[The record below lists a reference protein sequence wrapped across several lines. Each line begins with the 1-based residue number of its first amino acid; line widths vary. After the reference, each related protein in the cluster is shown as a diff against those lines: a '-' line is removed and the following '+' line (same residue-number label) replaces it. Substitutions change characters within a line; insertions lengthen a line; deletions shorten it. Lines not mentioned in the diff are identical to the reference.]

1 MGKGQSNPLP
11 AIYDYMKCPN
21 SHDLLWKKTSR
32 EESVCNICTKK
43 LTFSHFFCQ
52 MDDFRVCTQCRPF
65 ISSDTCPNYEKLK
78 YSLEENFKCVL
89 CECLSYHGRICS
101 KCKFKVCNNC
111 LKIELH
117 PKMCPDG
124 EFYEWTKNIKE
135 GSICEYCKKEI
146 IFGGFKCKCGVQIC
160 KDCGKIQLSPQKQ
173 ESPGSPRINP
183 SPLKLSPAKKIS
195 KSPKNFKCKKC
206 KKLIGEQ
213 IFLFPCGH
221 SLFCEQCLKSTS
233 TKSGSFC
240 PECNTNYAKYIRLP
254 FVCKYCDNEDC
265 LLSKC
270 SFCNCILHGCR
281 KQSCNKCFKHYCL
294 DCKMNYLY
302 QCNECN
308 HYFCLDCK
316 KCEHFTQK
324 IGFGDSTDY
333 RILIYKFDWPKEIEN
348 LSNFS
353 FNNCLIII
361 QVCEL
366 NDYFKIGFKYE
377 DLRPQMPDKNIYVK
391 KVFSYLYTS
400 MGEALIETKKDSS
413 KQQGYEIIRKGD
425 LISIKLNNKIVYF
438 KRNNGEFKEI
448 FKNIKTPVKLSIAF
462 IGYKLKLQIKDFKL
476 F

>member
-1 MGKGQSNPLP
+1 
-11 AIYDYMKCPN
+11 
-21 SHDLLWKKTSR
+21 
-32 EESVCNICTKK
+32 
-43 LTFSHFFCQ
+43 
-52 MDDFRVCTQCRPF
+52 
-65 ISSDTCPNYEKLK
+65 
-78 YSLEENFKCVL
+78 
-89 CECLSYHGRICS
+89 
-101 KCKFKVCNNC
+101 
-111 LKIELH
+111 
-117 PKMCPDG
+117 
-124 EFYEWTKNIKE
+124 
-135 GSICEYCKKEI
+135 
-146 IFGGFKCKCGVQIC
+146 
-160 KDCGKIQLSPQKQ
+160 
-173 ESPGSPRINP
+173 
-183 SPLKLSPAKKIS
+183 
-195 KSPKNFKCKKC
+195 
-206 KKLIGEQ
+206 
-213 IFLFPCGH
+213 
-221 SLFCEQCLKSTS
+221 
-233 TKSGSFC
+233 
-240 PECNTNYAKYIRLP
+240 
-254 FVCKYCDNEDC
+254 
-265 LLSKC
+265 
-270 SFCNCILHGCR
+270 
-281 KQSCNKCFKHYCL
+281 
-294 DCKMNYLY
+294 MNYLY